1 MQKKSLVALLLALL
15 LLLAGLTSAIAQTPQ
30 TITIQLGAENSS
42 GQNGTATLTDI
53 GGGKTRVDVSIT
65 PGAAGVAQPIH
76 IHDGVCS
83 LGSDLKGVKYPLTN
97 VVDGKSTTEVNV
109 TIASLLSTPTA
120 INVHRSA
127 QEVAV
132 YVSCGNIVASAAAA
146 TTALPATG
154 AGGGAVESGNPL
166 LGYGAIAAALVVA
179 IAGSILVLRR
189 RANLK

>member
-15 LLLAGLTSAIAQTPQ
+15 LVLAGFTSAIAQTPQ
-30 TITIQLGAENSS
+30 TITIQLSAENNS

-53 GGGKTRVDVSIT
+53 GGGKTRVDVSVT
-65 PGAAGVAQPIH
+65 PGVAGVSQPIH

-97 VVDGKSTTEVNV
+97 VVDGKSSTEVNA

-132 YVSCGNIVASAAAA
+132 YVSCGNILASA
-146 TTALPATG
+146 TTTLPATG
-154 AGGGAVESGNPL
+154 VGGGAVESGNPL

-179 IAGSILVLRR
+179 IAGSIIVLRR